1 MELNKYERLV
11 ENFKDWDSR
20 EHKYGFTISIETLQ
34 EPGQKKII
42 TIEKN
47 TGADVFR
54 ENMQRVFENPDVASV
69 EVNIYSGIS
78 PRAKLQNTETV
89 RVRQNQHF
97 PIVNYNMPQPK
108 ERIVTEKQE
117 PEQSQ
122 QQAPPQNSGLNG
134 FDMLM
139 GVLGI
144 EVPQDGLGGI
154 NAGQTLKSMLNF
166 RDGILTD
173 RLSMTEKIKEIAEL
187 KLKMDELIK
196 QNEALTTE
204 NNELYDDYEK
214 LENELKELEEENE
227 RLQKYKPENSLL
239 GISLTQ
245 LGSAMLERAAVNFV
259 RNKPKLVSGLLGVDS
274 DTLLDMLSDEEQPT
288 TSVQHAETQDVEISG
303 IDDNLTPERKQEL
316 AVIKRLTEWLK
327 QLSRHNLALIEA
339 LTTMYAQDNELIEL
353 HYNWARGAN
362 RANVGDLEDTEPE
375 PEYEEAQTPED

>member
-239 GISLTQ
+239 GVSLTQ
-245 LGSAMLERAAVNFV
+245 LGSAILEKTLINTVKNRPGLA
-259 RNKPKLVSGLLGVDS
+259 SGLLGVDS
-274 DTLLDMLSDEEQPT
+274 ATLLSMLEEQPKVTQT
-288 TSVQHAETQDVEISG
+288 TDVPEVEISG
-303 IDDNLTPERKQEL
+303 INSNLTPEREQEL
-316 AVIKRLTEWLK
+316 AIIEKLTAWLK

-339 LTTMYAQDNELIEL
+339 LTLMYQQDNNLIEL
-353 HYNWARGAN
+353 HYNWANGSRN
-362 RANVGDLEDTEPE
+362 EDDDNLEDTEE
-375 PEYEEAQTPED
+375 KQEEAQVYETV